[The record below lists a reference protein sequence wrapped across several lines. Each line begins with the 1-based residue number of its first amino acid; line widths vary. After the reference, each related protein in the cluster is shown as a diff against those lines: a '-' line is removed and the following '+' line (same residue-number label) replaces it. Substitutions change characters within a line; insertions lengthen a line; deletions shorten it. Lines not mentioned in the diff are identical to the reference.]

1 MHGLGQTIAI
11 IHNYGN
17 IFAVIFFL
25 PRALSMDRIYRILGI
40 LFAYGEIPKGRRPF
54 YLNNPVNPV

>member
-1 MHGLGQTIAI
+1 
-11 IHNYGN
+11 
-17 IFAVIFFL
+17 
-25 PRALSMDRIYRILGI
+25 MDRIYRILGI